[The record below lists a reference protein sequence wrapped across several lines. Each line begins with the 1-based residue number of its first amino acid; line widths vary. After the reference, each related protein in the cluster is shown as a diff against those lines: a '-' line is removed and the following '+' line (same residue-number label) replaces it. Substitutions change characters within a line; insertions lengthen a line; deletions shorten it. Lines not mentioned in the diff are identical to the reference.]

1 MPSSLPP
8 VPSLPIDLSPLKR
21 HVSRLDPV
29 KLNGRVTQMIGL
41 VIEATGPAAPV
52 GEICEIRIS
61 RAEPPVEAEV
71 IGVRDKGDGNAR
83 VLLMPLAEVAG
94 IRPGSEVVSTGA
106 AQTVAVGP
114 GLLGRVL
121 DGLGRPMDGL
131 GPLTD
136 LAGHQPVMAAPPD
149 PLTRQRIDAPLPLG
163 VRVLDGLLTCGK
175 GQRMGI
181 FAGSGVGKSTL
192 LGMIARNTASPVN
205 VIALIG
211 ERGREVREFLENDL
225 GPEGLARSVVVVAT
239 SDQPALLR
247 LKAALVA
254 TAIAEYF
261 RDVGENVLLMMDSVT
276 RLALAQR
283 DIGLAAGE
291 PPTTRGYTPSVFALL
306 PRVLERSGA
315 GATGTITALY
325 TVLVD
330 GDDMNEPVADAVR
343 GILDGHVVLSRALA
357 AQNHFPAVDVLSS
370 VSRVLPMITS
380 EEHRGLAGSLREI
393 LATYK
398 NAEDLITVG
407 AYQPGSSPAIDRART
422 LIEPVRTF
430 LKQNMHDSAMS
441 LEETLERLREVAE

>member
-1 MPSSLPP
+1 MSATPP
-8 VPSLPIDLSPLKR
+8 VPPLNVDLSPL
-21 HVSRLDPV
+21 SRRLARFDPV
-29 KLNGRVTQMIGL
+29 KLNGKVTQMIGL
-41 VIEATGPAAPV
+41 VIEATGPSASV
-52 GEICEIRIS
+52 GEICEIRVN
-61 RAEPPVEAEV
+61 RGEPPVAAEV
-71 IGVRDKGDGNAR
+71 VGVRDDGAGHPR
-83 VLLMPLAEVAG
+83 VLLMPLGEVAG

-121 DGLGRPMDGL
+121 DGLGRPLDGL
-131 GPLTD
+131 GPI
-136 LAGHQPVMAAPPD
+136 AGFTRPQPVNASPPD
-149 PLTRQRIDAPLPLG
+149 PLTRKRITEPLPLG

-175 GQRMGI
+175 GQRLGI

-192 LGMIARNTASPVN
+192 LGMIARGTEAPVN

-261 RDVGENVLLMMDSVT
+261 RDEAGRDVLLMMDSVT
-276 RLALAQR
+276 RLALAHR
-283 DIGLAAGE
+283 DVGLAAGE

-306 PRVLERSGA
+306 PRILERSGS
-315 GATGTITALY
+315 GAVGTITALY

-370 VSRVLPMITS
+370 VSRVLPMITT
-380 EEHRGLAGSLREI
+380 EEHRNAAGSLREI

-398 NAEDLITVG
+398 NAEDLIAVG

-422 LIEPVRTF
+422 LIEPARAF
-430 LKQNMHDSAMS
+430 LKQSMHEGATDFD
-441 LEETLERLREVAE
+441 ETLRRLREITG